1 MSAVMIRGVLSR
13 YLPIQL
19 LQPVRLLQTYPRENL
34 RADVLAGLTVAV
46 ILIPQAI
53 AFTLIADLPVEMGLY
68 AAVIGAII
76 GGLWGSANQIHTGPA
91 NAISLL
97 VASALITIAEPNSS
111 AYILAAGMLAV
122 LAGLFQTFL
131 GLARLG
137 VLVNFVSHS
146 VIIGFTT
153 GAGILIGIKQLQP
166 ILGVTLAD
174 ASVLAT
180 LSGAATHLNNTHLP
194 TFLIGVGTI
203 LLILV
208 MHRLNPKLPGALIAM
223 VLASAVVFVFGLN
236 QTGVSVIGELPR
248 KLPPLADLP
257 IFDLALISR
266 LSSGALA
273 IAAIGLVQ
281 TAAISRAM
289 AAQTGQRVDN
299 NQEFVGQGLA
309 NIAAGLF
316 SGYPISASFS
326 RSAVNDEA
334 GAKTP
339 MAAIF
344 SGVFALLAMFALAP
358 LAAYLPLSAL
368 AGVLILTAV
377 RLVDYK
383 AILRIWRGAR
393 KDAIILIITLLGTL
407 FLRLDFAVLAGIL
420 LSFAIYIMDTS
431 APRVRSVLPD
441 EDFHHFV
448 SKPDQ
453 PQCPQLGVLEIQGDL
468 YFGAVDHVE
477 ESVQGHLEEHPTQ
490 RFLLIRMH
498 NVNQIDFSGI
508 HMLESVVDACRGR
521 GGNVF
526 MVRVKGP
533 VLELMKSTG
542 FYEFLGADHFLEEDK
557 AIEHLFYKVLDP
569 AVCIYE
575 SNVRIFREC
584 QNLVRPDY
592 AVEIP
597 VTEVAQA
604 RVDEVPPRRLWQ
616 RLHEEEPPMVLDVR
630 EPREYR
636 QGHIPAAQLFPLPA
650 LLENHQQLPDN
661 HQIVLV
667 CRSGRRST
675 RAARYLLSR
684 GYENVR
690 VLRGGM
696 LNWEAQGLF
705 EALGK

>member
-1 MSAVMIRGVLSR
+1 MLTREALSR
-13 YLPIQL
+13 YFPNQL
-19 LQPVRLLQTYPRENL
+19 LQPIRLFQTYPRENL
-34 RADVLAGLTVAV
+34 RSDLIAGLTVAV

-68 AAVIGAII
+68 AAVLGAVV
-76 GGLWGSANQIHTGPA
+76 GGLWGSANQLHTGPA

-97 VASALITIAEPNSS
+97 VASALVSIAEPNSS
-111 AYILAAGMLAV
+111 PYILAAGMLAV
-122 LAGLFQTFL
+122 MAGLFQTFL

-153 GAGILIGIKQLQP
+153 GAGILIGIKQIEPL
-166 ILGVTLAD
+166 LGVTLPNS
-174 ASVLAT
+174 SVLAT
-180 LSGAATHLNNTHLP
+180 LSGAATQLTSVHLP
-194 TFLIGVGTI
+194 TLLIGTGTI
-203 LLILV
+203 ALILV
-208 MHRLNPKLPGALIAM
+208 IHKLSPKLPGPLIAM
-223 VLASAVVFVFGLN
+223 ILASAAVFVLRLN
-236 QTGVSVIGELPR
+236 HSGVGVIGELPR
-248 KLPPLADLP
+248 TLPPLADLP
-257 IFDLALISR
+257 IFKLELISQ

-273 IAAIGLVQ
+273 IASIGLVQ
-281 TAAISRAM
+281 TAAISRAL
-289 AAQTGQRVDN
+289 AAQTGQRMDN

-316 SGYPISASFS
+316 SGYPISASFA
-326 RSAVNDEA
+326 RSAVNEEA

-339 MAAIF
+339 LAALF

-393 KDAIILIITLLGTL
+393 KDAVILLITLVGTL

-431 APRVRSVLPD
+431 APRVRAVMPD
-441 EDFHHFV
+441 EDFRHFV
-448 SKPDQ
+448 PRVDK

-477 ESVQGHLEEHPTQ
+477 ESIQQHLARNPTQ
-490 RFLLIRMH
+490 RFLLLRMH

-508 HMLESVVDACRGR
+508 HMLENVVNTCRSR
-521 GGNVF
+521 GGGVY
-526 MVRVKGP
+526 MVRIKKP

-542 FYEFLGADHFLEEDK
+542 FHGFLGADHFLDEDK
-557 AIEHLFYKVLDP
+557 AIEHLFYKILDP

-575 SNVRIFREC
+575 SNTRTFREC

-597 VTEVAQA
+597 VMQVLQST
-604 RVDEVPPRRLWQ
+604 VDEIPPRDLWQ
-616 RLHEEEPPMVLDVR
+616 RLHQEELPAVFDVR
-630 EPREYR
+630 EPREYQ
-636 QGHIPAAQLFPLPA
+636 QGHIPKARLFPLPK
-650 LLENHQQLPDN
+650 LLENYRELPDGQ
-661 HQIVLV
+661 QIVLV

-675 RAARYLLSR
+675 RAARYLQSK
-684 GYENVR
+684 GYNQVC
-690 VLRGGM
+690 VLQGGM
-696 LNWEAQGLF
+696 LKWEAEGLF

>member
-1 MSAVMIRGVLSR
+1 MTRGALSR

-19 LQPVRLLQTYPRENL
+19 LQPIRLFQTYPRENL
-34 RADVLAGLTVAV
+34 RSDVLAGLTVAV

-68 AAVIGAII
+68 AAILGAIA

-122 LAGLFQTFL
+122 MAGLFQTFL

-166 ILGVTLAD
+166 ILGVTFAD
-174 ASVLAT
+174 SSVLVT
-180 LSGAATHLNNTHLP
+180 LSGAATHLAETHLP
-194 TFLIGVGTI
+194 TFLIGAGTI
-203 LLILV
+203 LLILLI
-208 MHRLNPKLPGALIAM
+208 HRFNPKLPGALIAM
-223 VLASAVVFVFGLN
+223 ILASAVVFAFGLN
-236 QTGVSVIGELPR
+236 RTGVSVIGELPR
-248 KLPPLADLP
+248 NLPPLADLP
-257 IFDLALISR
+257 IFDLALISH

-299 NQEFVGQGLA
+299 DQEFVGQGLA
-309 NIAAGLF
+309 NIAAGIF

-339 MAAIF
+339 LAAIF

-358 LAAYLPLSAL
+358 LGAYLPLSAL

-393 KDAIILIITLLGTL
+393 KDAVIMIITLLGTL

-441 EDFHHFV
+441 EDFRHFV
-448 SKPDQ
+448 SKPDK

-477 ESVQGHLEEHPTQ
+477 ESIQSHLERHPTQ

-508 HMLESVVDACRGR
+508 HMLESVVDTCRGR
-521 GGNVF
+521 GGGVY
-526 MVRVKGP
+526 MVRVREP
-533 VLELMKSTG
+533 VLDLMKSTG
-542 FYEFLGADHFLEEDK
+542 FYGSLGADHFLDEDK

-569 AVCIYE
+569 AICIYE

-592 AVEIP
+592 TVEIP
-597 VTEVAQA
+597 VAEVAQSS
-604 RVDEVPPRRLWQ
+604 VNEIPPQRLWQ
-616 RLHEEEPPMVLDVR
+616 QLHQDAPPMVFDVR

-636 QGHIPAAQLFPLPA
+636 QGHIPRAQLFPLPK
-650 LLENHQQLPDN
+650 LLENYHDLADDE
-661 HQIVLV
+661 QIVLV

-675 RAARYLLSR
+675 RAARYLQSK
-684 GYENVR
+684 GYDKVC
-690 VLRGGM
+690 VLQGGM
-696 LNWEAQGLF
+696 LKWEAEGLF